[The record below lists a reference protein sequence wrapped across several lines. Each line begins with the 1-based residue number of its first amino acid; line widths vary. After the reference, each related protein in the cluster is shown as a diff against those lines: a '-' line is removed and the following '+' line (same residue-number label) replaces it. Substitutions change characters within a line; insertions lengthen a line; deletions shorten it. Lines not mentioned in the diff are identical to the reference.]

1 MQVTAQVGTAAISST
16 QTGVG
21 VGISQLVVSAV
32 VVEDISVGVVVISE
46 VVVVVVDV
54 SPPGG
59 GVVVSPGSGLF
70 SSAHLQIASV
80 ASMVLNKS
88 PMSGQASITQ
98 GVAILLMAAFVSG
111 SHLQR

>member
-1 MQVTAQVGTAAISST
+1 MQVTAQVGMAAISST

-21 VGISQLVVSAV
+21 VGISQLVLVSV
-32 VVEDISVGVVVISE
+32 VVVRDKSVEAVVISE
-46 VVVVVVDV
+46 IVVVDV
-54 SPPGG
+54 SPSGG

-88 PMSGQASITQ
+88 LMSGQASITQ
-98 GVAILLMAAFVSG
+98 GEAILLIAAFVSG